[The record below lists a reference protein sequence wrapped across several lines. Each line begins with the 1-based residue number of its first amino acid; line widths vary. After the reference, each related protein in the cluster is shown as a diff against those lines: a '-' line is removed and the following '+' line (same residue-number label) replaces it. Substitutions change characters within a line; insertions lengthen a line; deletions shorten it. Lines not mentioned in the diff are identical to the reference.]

1 MEEFLF
7 FNNDEEFNK
16 TDKIFHPIFKNE
28 EGAIKPPYQEGTLFY
43 MQKIH
48 HPSNNTIISFLNEVM
63 KNFALQNPDA
73 QELIDN
79 QKISKEQAV
88 ELGFFPKTQSLY

>member
-48 HPSNNTIISFLNEVM
+48 HPSNNTIISLLNKVM
-63 KNFALQNPDA
+63 KNFALENSDA
-73 QELIDN
+73 QKLISAN
-79 QKISKEQAV
+79 KKTLSEVKN
-88 ELGFFPKTQSLY
+88 LGFFPQAKY

>member
-7 FNNDEEFNK
+7 FNNDEEFDK

-48 HPSNNTIISFLNEVM
+48 HPSNNTIISLLNKVM
-63 KNFALQNPDA
+63 KNFALENSDA
-73 QELIDN
+73 QKLISAN
-79 QKISKEQAV
+79 KKTLSEVKN
-88 ELGFFPKTQSLY
+88 LGFFPQAKY